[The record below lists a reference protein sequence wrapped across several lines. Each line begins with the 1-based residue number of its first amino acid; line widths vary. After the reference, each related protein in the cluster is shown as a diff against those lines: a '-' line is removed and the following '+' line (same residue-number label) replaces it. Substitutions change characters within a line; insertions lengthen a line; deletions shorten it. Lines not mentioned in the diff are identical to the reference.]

1 MIKTSHLQPI
11 NKWEGHVATSGTG
24 LHEGPLRH
32 VTEETHQTITKIT
45 KGSLLPVSFSQ
56 PSSHSHKPM
65 NQTHIAHHPNTV
77 LYYSERAWEKMRG
90 SGEVAVSWINWYV
103 ACFLFLGFFF
113 AWFVGCFC
121 LILCCLVAGKVVG
134 KGKRIGVWNNPL
146 ESQLRCD
153 AFGVQVHKQRTKLAS
168 ISSQTR
174 RPNIRVKVGEN
185 GRSEG
190 KLGVCS
196 SWLNWYNLFWG
207 FSF

>member
-103 ACFLFLGFFF
+103 ACF
-113 AWFVGCFC
+113 FV
-121 LILCCLVAGKVVG
+121 
-134 KGKRIGVWNNPL
+134 
-146 ESQLRCD
+146 
-153 AFGVQVHKQRTKLAS
+153 FGVLFCMVCWVFLFDSVLFGCWESGRKRKENWSLEQ
-168 ISSQTR
+168 
-174 RPNIRVKVGEN
+174 PIRVPT
-185 GRSEG
+185 
-190 KLGVCS
+190 
-196 SWLNWYNLFWG
+196 
-207 FSF
+207 